1 MDSVRFAASAA
12 TALAGALVTIACWAQ
27 DASPTP
33 YPGGFVVAKSRFGNG
48 TMRGQVRRSALGW
61 KVQLPGGR
69 WVYCRRSCSE
79 TLRVETIDFFQSNT
93 AGSGQLTNECGIF
106 GCLDLKY
113 PH

>member
-1 MDSVRFAASAA
+1 MSPVRIVIGSFIIAGSALLTAACAGEDA
-12 TALAGALVTIACWAQ
+12 ALA
-27 DASPTP
+27 P

-48 TMRGQVRRSALGW
+48 VVRGQVRRAALGW

-69 WVYCRRSCSE
+69 WVYCRRNCAE
-79 TLRVETIDFFQSNT
+79 TLRVETIDFFQTNA